1 MPDAQ
6 VIQLEDNRE
15 AGSNTEDLTG
25 EAGYA
30 QDLYNEY
37 KASSYRVAKLAEIAE
52 GRKRYKGQRDPKK
65 FPWPDCSNL
74 SVGLDAIA
82 IDNLEPR
89 VFHQFIGEDDFIHV
103 EPVGD
108 EDAQH
113 VDSVKQAANWMVA
126 NNAKIGRPTREM
138 AHNLLLDGTVDVIP
152 IYTEDTRVKKIR
164 QLSPV
169 FQTPDGT
176 RVRLPEQLQHPQLIQ
191 QLGLTPALEEDEREE
206 EYTEFKV
213 QLDIIPL
220 NESFW
225 PDVADDWDEQPFLW
239 LTYPTVYDLEE
250 MSEENGGPYKNISM
264 DLVIDPARLGDEH
277 KDEHQQDQGIRHS
290 EHTKQIKVL
299 NCAFKWENEWI
310 ITAYAID
317 AGWVEIRNQP
327 MSEAFPHGRKPV
339 HRFKIFSE
347 SNESCGTGIPQK
359 IRHYSSGADQ
369 MFNQMIDSGD
379 IELSPWFFYQ
389 ETPGFS
395 SIDLQVWPGRGIAI
409 GKDSQVTVPNF
420 GTKSRMWLQ
429 DIQSLL
435 GFFERM
441 ISLSDYTMG
450 KESQTAGKGGETYS
464 GMALIVQEGNI
475 KHRYQGQGLRSTF
488 EALITDVFT
497 LYAYFMPRDTKMRV
511 FENGQWAF
519 QPVDVE
525 AIQGRFDL
533 KIHVSDSSAN
543 KMLTRKEAMER
554 LTVFAK
560 NPVFNQITLAKD
572 ALKAYD
578 ITEGQMQQ
586 YINPQFTQLL
596 MAFQQIGPDLLKVA
610 EQLMQQKGLEK
621 EKDQVTKE
629 AEKNIR
635 RRETERAIEQRPGVE
650 DNKLFDQAM
659 ESVKRKLYKP
669 MAEQA
674 VVSRFAD
681 RLTGG
686 Q

>member
-1 MPDAQ
+1 MADAQ
-6 VIQLEDNRE
+6 VIQLEPDR
-15 AGSNTEDLTG
+15 AQGSDTEDLTG

-37 KASSYRVAKLAEIAE
+37 KASSYRETKLAEMAE
-52 GRKRYKGQRDPKK
+52 GRRRYKGQRKPKT
-65 FPWPDCSNL
+65 FPWKDCSNL

-89 VFHQFIGEDDFIHV
+89 VYHQFIGEDDFIHV

-108 EDAQH
+108 EDAQNA
-113 VDSVKQAANWMVA
+113 DSVAAAANWMMKS
-126 NNAKIGRPTREM
+126 NARIGEPTREM
-138 AHNLLLDGTVDVIP
+138 VHNLLLDGTVDVIP
-152 IYTEDTRVKKIR
+152 IYIEDTRIKSVR
-164 QLSPV
+164 TLSPV
-169 FQTPDGT
+169 FQTPDGM
-176 RVRLPEQLQHPQLIQ
+176 RVRLPEQLQHPQLIA
-191 QLGLTPALEEDEREE
+191 QLGLTPAMEETEEEE
-206 EYTEFKV
+206 EYTEFRV
-213 QLDIIPL
+213 MLDIVPL

-225 PDVADDWDEQPFLW
+225 PDTADDWDEQPFLW
-239 LTYPTVYDLEE
+239 LTYPTLYDLEE
-250 MSEENGGPYKNISM
+250 MTEENGGPYHNIS
-264 DLVIDPARLGDEH
+264 DALVIDPGRLGDEH

-290 EHTKQIKVL
+290 EYTKQVKVL
-299 NCAFKWENEWI
+299 NCALKWKNEWVML
-310 ITAYAID
+310 AYAID

-327 MSEAFPHGRKPV
+327 MREAYPHGRKPM
-339 HRFKIFSE
+339 HRFKIFAE
-347 SNESCGTGIPQK
+347 SNESCGTGIPKK
-359 IRHYSSGADQ
+359 IEHYSSGSDQ

-409 GKDSQVTVPNF
+409 GKDSDVTIPNF
-420 GTKSRMWLQ
+420 GTKSRQWLQ

-475 KHRYQGQGLRSTF
+475 KHRYQGQGLRSNF
-488 EALITDVFT
+488 ERLITDMFT
-497 LYAYFMPRDTKMRV
+497 LYAYLMPRDAKMRIW
-511 FENGQWAF
+511 ENGQWMF
-519 QPVDVE
+519 EPVDVE

-554 LTVFAK
+554 LTVFSK
-560 NPVFNQITLAKD
+560 NPVFNQIKLAED
-572 ALKAYD
+572 ALKSYD
-578 ITEGQMQQ
+578 VTAGQMKD

-596 MAFQQIGPDLLKVA
+596 MMFQQIGPELIQVA
-610 EQLMQQKGLEK
+610 QQLMRKKALEE
-621 EKDQVTKE
+621 EKNQVTNE
-629 AEKNIR
+629 AHRNIR
-635 RRETERAIEQRPGVE
+635 RRETERAIEQQPGVE

-674 VVSRFAD
+674 VVARFAD
-681 RLTGG
+681 RLVGG